1 MAPDGFFFFK
11 TWENKTIL
19 IVWEN
24 TGEDAFSCSIP
35 YTQSQV
41 LAPLTVV
48 VSDAEPSSCPSLAP
62 CFSFTSV
69 LCQLPN
75 AVLHQGSIPCLLALP
90 LLFFFFFPPPPSP
103 VLLRNF
109 CFWLSVRDVL
119 VNSNI
124 VCSLCLYHSCS
135 WSRHLMAENRKI
147 S

>member
-90 LLFFFFFPPPPSP
+90 LLFFFFFLLPPPQ
-103 VLLRNF
+103 F
-109 CFWLSVRDVL
+109 CCEIFVFDWVSETFWWILILCVPC
-119 VNSNI
+119 
-124 VCSLCLYHSCS
+124 VCITVVPE
-135 WSRHLMAENRKI
+135 ADT
-147 S
+147 

>member
-90 LLFFFFFPPPPSP
+90 LLFFFFLLPPPQ
-103 VLLRNF
+103 F
-109 CFWLSVRDVL
+109 CCEIFVFDWVSETFWWILILCVPC
-119 VNSNI
+119 
-124 VCSLCLYHSCS
+124 VCITVVPE
-135 WSRHLMAENRKI
+135 ADT
-147 S
+147 